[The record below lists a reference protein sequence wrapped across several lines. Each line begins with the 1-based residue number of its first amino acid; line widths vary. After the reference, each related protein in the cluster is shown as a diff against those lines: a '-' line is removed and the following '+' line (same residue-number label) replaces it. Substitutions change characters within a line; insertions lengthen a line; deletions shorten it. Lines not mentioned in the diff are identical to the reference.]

1 MPTTIASRAG
11 SLSCEFGLNRSLRFL
26 AGLDSPLSPATMER
40 AEAIFLGV
48 WFPGLLLLIAGVF
61 LTRRF
66 WRSDVLPYQYQPL
79 SVRGFDILVHPG
91 RYTYP
96 PAARI
101 IRILNL
107 AGALLLGIGLAAL
120 VYGIVHSIRAH

>member
-1 MPTTIASRAG
+1 
-11 SLSCEFGLNRSLRFL
+11 
-26 AGLDSPLSPATMER
+26 MER

-48 WFPGLLLLIAGVF
+48 WFPGLFLLIAGVF

-66 WRSDVLPYQYQPL
+66 WRSDVLPYQYQRL
-79 SVRGFDILVHPG
+79 YVRGVDILVHPG

-96 PAARI
+96 APARI

-107 AGALLLGIGLAAL
+107 AGALLLAIGLAAIC
-120 VYGIVHSIRAH
+120 YAIVQSIRPS

>member
-1 MPTTIASRAG
+1 MSSEWI
-11 SLSCEFGLNRSLRFL
+11 GLELGVGIEL
-26 AGLDSPLSPATMER
+26 AYS
-40 AEAIFLGV
+40 V
-48 WFPGLLLLIAGVF
+48 WFPGLFLLIAGVF

-66 WRSDVLPYQYQPL
+66 WRPDVLPYQYQSL
-79 SVRGFDILVHPG
+79 YVRGFDILLHPG

-107 AGALLLGIGLAAL
+107 AGVLLLAIGLAA
-120 VYGIVHSIRAH
+120 VFYGIAQSSTPTEALGRSLPALLP